1 MLINRRTLRV
11 EWGDCDPAGIVFYPN
26 YLVWFDSS
34 TTRLFERTGMALPE
48 LYRKH
53 GSVGMPLIE
62 VGVKF
67 FIPSRFGDELVVES
81 GVREWGRSSLI
92 VQHRF
97 LKLGELALEGFEKRV
112 WSVPHPD
119 QPGRIK
125 GQPVPAEIV
134 AMLSAPEA

>member
-1 MLINRRTLRV
+1 MLVNRRSLRV

-26 YLVWFDSS
+26 YLIWFDAS
-34 TTRLFERTGMALPE
+34 TTRLFERTGMSLPE

-53 GSVGMPLIE
+53 GSIGMPLVEI
-62 VGVKF
+62 GVKF
-67 FIPSRFGDELVVES
+67 FIPSRFGDELQVES
-81 GVREWGRSSLI
+81 GVIEWGRSSLT

-97 LKLGELALEGFEKRV
+97 LKHSALALEGFEKRV

-125 GQPVPAEIV
+125 GAAVPQEIV
-134 AMLSAPEA
+134 ALLSAPDR